1 MEAGAGGTVGE
12 PLHARAWY
20 SPGLAQYKPS
30 LGAEKCAQK
39 APKSVTF
46 SGSAYSVKDQRH
58 GGKCPVRHV
67 RGGAGGT

>member
-39 APKSVTF
+39 APK
-46 SGSAYSVKDQRH
+46 
-58 GGKCPVRHV
+58 
-67 RGGAGGT
+67 

>member
-1 MEAGAGGTVGE
+1 MQAPEALLGSHYTHGHGV
-12 PLHARAWY
+12 

-46 SGSAYSVKDQRH
+46 SGSAYSVKE
-58 GGKCPVRHV
+58 
-67 RGGAGGT
+67 A